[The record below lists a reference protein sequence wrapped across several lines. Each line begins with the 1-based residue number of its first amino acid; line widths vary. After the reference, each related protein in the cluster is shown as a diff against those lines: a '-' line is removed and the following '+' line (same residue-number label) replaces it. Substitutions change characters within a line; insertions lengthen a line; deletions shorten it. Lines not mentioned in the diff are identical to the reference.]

1 VGAAGWTWVL
11 VAASFAL
18 YFAVG
23 VWARARTSRE
33 YYATERA
40 VPPVLNGMATAA
52 DWISAASFMSMA
64 GIMAFGGRD
73 GSAYLMGWTGGYVL
87 LAVLVAP
94 YLRQYGKYTVPQF
107 VGERYYSRRARV
119 VALLCAIAISFTY
132 VAAQIRG
139 VGLVLARLLGVSAT
153 AGVLLGVVVV
163 FLYAALGGLR
173 GITSTQVVQYLVM
186 VTAFLVPAV
195 LMSVALTGQ
204 PVPALGFGSP
214 LSQGGAASL
223 GVPPGQM
230 LLDAV
235 NQVGAE
241 MGFRP
246 YTSGWRPRVDVL
258 MTTLALMAGTAG
270 LPHILV
276 RFFTVPKIR
285 EARATVGWALLFIA
299 VLFTTAPALAAFTRV
314 TFIRAV
320 HETSHAQAPEWFK
333 GWEATGLVAWSDR
346 NGDGRMQVS
355 GREDVNEVAVDQDIL
370 VLAAPEIARLPAWVV
385 GLVAAA
391 ALAAALSTAAGLLL
405 VIASAISHDL
415 AKSTF
420 TPNLSERNE
429 LRLARFSAAAAV
441 VAAGLV
447 ALRPPGLVAQVVAL
461 AFGFA
466 ASSFFPVLVAGIFWK
481 RATREG
487 AVAGMLAGMGF
498 TAAYVAWFKL
508 LRPGLDAPAHWWL
521 GISPEGIGAVG
532 MALNFAVLVAVSLL
546 TAPPP
551 PEIQEMVASLRY
563 PRRAP
568 GRGAPPAR

>member
-1 VGAAGWTWVL
+1 MGAAGWTWVL
-11 VAASFAL
+11 VVASFAL

-195 LMSVALTGQ
+195 LMSIALTGQ

-214 LSQGGAASL
+214 LSRGGAASL
-223 GVPPGQM
+223 GAPPGQM

-235 NQVGAE
+235 NQIGAE

-299 VLFTTAPALAAFTRV
+299 VLYTTAPALAAFTRV
-314 TFIRAV
+314 GFIRAV

-333 GWEATGLVAWSDR
+333 QWEATGLVTWSDR

-355 GREDVNEVAVDQDIL
+355 GRQDLNEVAVDQDIL

-405 VIASAISHDL
+405 VIASAVSHDL

-447 ALRPPGLVAQVVAL
+447 AIRPPGLVAEVVAL

-508 LRPGLDAPAHWWL
+508 LRPGLDSAAHWWL
-521 GISPEGIGAVG
+521 GISPQGIGAVG
-532 MALNFAVLVAVSLL
+532 MALNFAVLIAVSLA
-546 TAPPP
+546 TAAPP
-551 PEIQEMVASLRY
+551 PEIQEMAANLRY

>member
-1 VGAAGWTWVL
+1 MGAAGWTWVL

-18 YFAVG
+18 YSAVG

-40 VPPVLNGMATAA
+40 VPPALNGMATAA
-52 DWISAASFMSMA
+52 DWISAASFMSVA
-64 GIMAFGGRD
+64 GIIALGGRD

-107 VGERYYSRRARV
+107 VGERYYSARARV
-119 VALLCAIAISFTY
+119 VALLCAVAVSFTY
-132 VAAQIRG
+132 LAAQIRG
-139 VGLVLARLLGVSAT
+139 VGLVLAHLLGVSAA
-153 AGVLLGVVVV
+153 AGVLLGLAVV
-163 FLYAALGGLR
+163 FLYALLGGLR
-173 GITSTQVVQYLVM
+173 GITSTQVAQYLVM
-186 VTAFLVPAV
+186 AIGFLVPAV
-195 LMSVALTGQ
+195 MMSLALTGQ
-204 PVPALGFGSP
+204 PVPALGLGAP
-214 LSQGGAASL
+214 LSQPGAAAL
-223 GVPPGQM
+223 GAAPGQP
-230 LLDAV
+230 LLDAL
-235 NQVGAE
+235 NQLGAE
-241 MGFRP
+241 LGFRP
-246 YTSGWRPRVDVL
+246 HTSGWRPRADVL

-299 VLFTTAPALAAFTRV
+299 VLYTTAPALAAFTRA
-314 TFIRAV
+314 TFLKAV
-320 HETSHAQAPEWFK
+320 HQTSHAGAPPWFK
-333 GWEATGLVAWSDR
+333 AWEASGLVAFHDKD
-346 NGDGRMQVS
+346 GDGRMRLS
-355 GREDVNEVAVDQDIL
+355 GHEGANEVTVDPDIL
-370 VLAAPEIARLPAWVV
+370 VLAAPEIAGLPAWVV

-391 ALAAALSTAAGLLL
+391 ALTAALSTAAGLLL
-405 VIASAISHDL
+405 VIASAVSHDL

-429 LRLARFSAAAAV
+429 LRLARFSAAAAA

-447 ALRPPGLVAQVVAL
+447 ALRPPGRVAEVVAL

-466 ASSFFPVLVAGIFWK
+466 ASSFFPALAAGIFWR

-487 AVAGMLAGMGF
+487 AVAGMLAGLGF
-498 TAAYVAWFKL
+498 TAAYVTWFKV

-532 MALNFAVLVAVSLL
+532 MAVNFAVLVAVSLR
-546 TAPPP
+546 TPPP
-551 PEIQEMVASLRY
+551 PPAVQEMVASLRH
-563 PRRAP
+563 PRAVSGAGRPP
-568 GRGAPPAR
+568 GS